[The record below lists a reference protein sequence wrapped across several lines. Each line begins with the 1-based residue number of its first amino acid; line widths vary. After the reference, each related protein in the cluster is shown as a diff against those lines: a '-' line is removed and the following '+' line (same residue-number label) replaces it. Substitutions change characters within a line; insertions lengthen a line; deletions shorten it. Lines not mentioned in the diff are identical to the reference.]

1 MATNPHVHTSAALGQ
16 QLKAAS
22 IPMPTIVNRVAKQ
35 LRTLTTMPNSA
46 SRIALRGLLQ
56 MTTMTVFHVVR
67 RTSMQ
72 TMQRTNASKRA
83 APGSLETLLR
93 KTVSSVVATLRT
105 LITTP
110 TSASQNVLKVQLAL
124 SMNCVWR

>member
-1 MATNPHVHTSAALGQ
+1 
-16 QLKAAS
+16 
-22 IPMPTIVNRVAKQ
+22 
-35 LRTLTTMPNSA
+35 
-46 SRIALRGLLQ
+46 
-56 MTTMTVFHVVR
+56 
-67 RTSMQ
+67 MQ
-72 TMQRTNASKRA
+72 TMQRTNVSKRA

-105 LITTP
+105 LITAP